1 MQDKSSVID
10 KTHYQMYSE
19 PYGGNS
25 SKLFALLF
33 KPPNTTD
40 RYYVLPQGRDHE
52 AILPLTLHKNPKQ
65 DRFIFEVNYCCTN

>member
-1 MQDKSSVID
+1 MQGNKSP
-10 KTHYQMYSE
+10 YQMYYE

-25 SKLFALLF
+25 QKLFALSF

-52 AILPLTLHKNPKQ
+52 AIVPLTIHKNPQHKN
-65 DRFIFEVNYCCTN
+65 RFVFEPNYCCAN